1 VSPGPSSSRDLP
13 LLAGAVFLSAA
24 GDLLALVVL
33 ALQVHELTHSGLAVS
48 ALFATTLVPMVA
60 LAPVAGLVA
69 DRFESVRVLMVA
81 SLAQAA
87 IAVALAFTTDLA
99 ALLAL
104 SAMLTAGNAF
114 AQPAEFT
121 LVPAV
126 AGDRGVTKATGVVE
140 AARYAGFTA
149 GPLLGAGLTVL
160 GPQPALLVNAATFLV
175 IAAAGGAL
183 RARRPPAQRQD
194 AERLRALDG
203 FRLMRGDALLRIT
216 IPAAVGAL
224 VFIAA
229 SLTVEIFYLR
239 DVVGASEAAYS
250 LIVCAWMAG
259 MVVGATA
266 LARRIPARLVAAGAL
281 VALAVQGAGMAVQT
295 TWAILPVAF
304 AGYVVG
310 GLGQGVKDVLL
321 RALISV
327 RVPAAVHGRAF
338 AAYNAARN
346 TAQLGAVGAG
356 GLLVSTL
363 GPRAALALAGLGP
376 VLAAGAGLAA
386 LRRRERASARPRRA
400 PARRGA
406 RTTAG
411 RRRAGSRLPSS

>member
-1 VSPGPSSSRDLP
+1 MSPGPSSSRDLP

-216 IPAAVGAL
+216 IPVAVGAL